1 MRSRKSWNLS
11 GAVAALNISAFSISS
26 SRCRGF
32 GKVSLL
38 FF

>member
-26 SRCRGF
+26 SHCCGF
-32 GKVSLL
+32 GNVSLL